1 MYKEDIMRKI
11 IKATQGHILTN
22 GEVFGTTI
30 YLAEGETGED
40 FYEITL
46 DEYQRI
52 QEEMAVIND
61 V

>member
-1 MYKEDIMRKI
+1 MRKVI
-11 IKATQGHILTN
+11 EATEGNILTN

-40 FYEITL
+40 FYEITI

-52 QEEMAVIND
+52 QEEMVVIND

>member
-1 MYKEDIMRKI
+1 MRKI
-11 IKATQGHILTN
+11 IKSTDGHILTN

-52 QEEMAVIND
+52 QEEMVVIND

>member
-30 YLAEGETGED
+30 YLAEGETGEA